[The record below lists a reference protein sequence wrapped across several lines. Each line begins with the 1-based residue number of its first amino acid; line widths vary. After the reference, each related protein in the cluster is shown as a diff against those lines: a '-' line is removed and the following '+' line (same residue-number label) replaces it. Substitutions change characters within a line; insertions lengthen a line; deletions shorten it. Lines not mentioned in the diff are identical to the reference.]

1 MAKLVIDKLN
11 GRFLTVIVDEN
22 DTLEVIGEFKT
33 TTYFGSD
40 MKTAAGIGGVIWSE
54 DTYRIEWKHKE
65 D

>member
-1 MAKLVIDKLN
+1 MARLVIDKLN

-22 DTLEVIGEFKT
+22 DALEVIGEFKT
-33 TTYFGSD
+33 TTYSGSD
-40 MKTAAGIGGVIWSE
+40 MKCAAGIGGVIWPE